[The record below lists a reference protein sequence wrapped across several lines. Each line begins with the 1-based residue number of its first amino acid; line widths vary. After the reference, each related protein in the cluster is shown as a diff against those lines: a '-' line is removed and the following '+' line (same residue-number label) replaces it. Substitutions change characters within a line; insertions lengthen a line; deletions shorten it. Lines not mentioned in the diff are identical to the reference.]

1 MKDIFV
7 VVEQRNGNI
16 QKVTLELIGE
26 ASKLA
31 ADLGEEVVAVLVNYS
46 TLEACKVCLGDDTL
60 ESVCK
65 YDRTRTLV

>member
-31 ADLGEEVVAVLVNYS
+31 ADLG
-46 TLEACKVCLGDDTL
+46 LELKSGSAEDVDAGEAEGAYGGVD
-60 ESVCK
+60 E
-65 YDRTRTLV
+65 